1 MLINYGLLKKSLDKH
16 MRSLTIQY
24 LDNLFLYFSDVLA
37 YINDLEEEMHSF
49 IDLRRDNL
57 TIIYILYMF
66 QGDKVIRVNIFKSLW
81 FTRL

>member
-1 MLINYGLLKKSLDKH
+1 MLINHGLLKKSLDKH

>member
-1 MLINYGLLKKSLDKH
+1 MLINHGLLKKSFDKH

>member
-66 QGDKVIRVNIFKSLW
+66 QGAKVIRVNIFKSLW